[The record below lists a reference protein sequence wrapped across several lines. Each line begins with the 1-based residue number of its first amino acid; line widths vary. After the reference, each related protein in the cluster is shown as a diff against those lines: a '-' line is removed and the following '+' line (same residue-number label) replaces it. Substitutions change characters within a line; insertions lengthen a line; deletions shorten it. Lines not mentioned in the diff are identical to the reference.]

1 MRTDLR
7 AGCLVVLACT
17 GLAAQAAREE
27 ERVMARLKRAHP
39 ATAFTGVARTP
50 VADLYEVWMGRNV
63 AYVSGKNLRYL
74 VFGRLFDTAT
84 LTDLTGP
91 KLVSATHSE
100 EAPAVSFAD
109 LPLQDALRTVRGA
122 GSRALAVFSDP
133 ACPHCR
139 RLEAELARL
148 DDVTI
153 YTFLVPFQGTAL
165 PAAIW
170 CAPDR
175 QQAWQRAL
183 ADTLSLASVP
193 ACEHPL
199 DRNLALAQRLR
210 IQGTPVLVFA
220 DGGRISGYA
229 QADEI
234 TSRLTPS
241 ARAQARAPQTEEKAP

>member
-1 MRTDLR
+1 M
-7 AGCLVVLACT
+7 ALACT

-27 ERVMARLKRAHP
+27 ERVLARLKRAHP

-50 VADLYEVWMGRNV
+50 VAGLYEVWMGRNV

-109 LPLQDALRTVRGA
+109 LPLQDAIRTVRGA
-122 GSRALAVFSDP
+122 GLRVMAVFSDP

-139 RLEAELARL
+139 RLDAELARL

-153 YTFLVPFQGTAL
+153 YTFMVPFQGTAL

-170 CAPDR
+170 CAADR

-183 ADTLSLASVP
+183 DDTLPRPSAP

-199 DRNLALAQRLR
+199 DRNLALAHKLR

-220 DGGRISGYA
+220 DGGRIQGYA

-234 TSRLTPS
+234 AARLGPP
-241 ARAQARAPQTEEKAP
+241 RPAQAATHPTEENSP